1 MQEVPE
7 ECEKVFENHGLKMSG
22 SGNRENKWLSCWR
35 GVRSDREIC
44 GYLRGTVTEDGDS
57 EAEVFSRIQIGEN
70 AWRRV
75 EGEMA
80 SRKISGELKWKVLV
94 SYVMPAYLSSRN
106 GDTDRQQQGLQVCET
121 TGLGGL
127 RK

>member
-1 MQEVPE
+1 MVIMLE
-7 ECEKVFENHGLKMSG
+7 
-22 SGNRENKWLSCWR
+22 